1 MLKAELV
8 LNGQW
13 SIQFQRLK
21 KNGKIACCE
30 TANVLLLLLF
40 LDPGTSFPRCETL
53 SKVCELSGW
62 PLWGLG
68 NECVGQTDRVK
79 TLDCCW
85 DALIQESRFTRI
97 GCTQWCSPADLPDEF
112 VGLVRQGAECLNG
125 HGVEHVTGQ
134 KIAVLGR
141 LSLRGCCCCTTG
153 FHCAPLEI
161 WCRQCMCN
169 CHIPCGATTRLP
181 WDQSQ
186 PVRPLTI
193 CSAQALGF
201 LDCWCIGSG
210 QCTVDEVVKPGM
222 ALDSACGFLASWMNV
237 TFAMLKNSP
246 NDLQNVASSSVS
258 TNISTVKYSRRFD

>member
-68 NECVGQTDRVK
+68 NECVGQEDRVK

-85 DALIQESRFTRI
+85 DALIQESRFARI
-97 GCTQWCSPADLPDEF
+97 GCTQWCSPADLGDEF
-112 VGLVRQGAECLNG
+112 VCLVRQGAECLNG

-134 KIAVLGR
+134 KI
-141 LSLRGCCCCTTG
+141 
-153 FHCAPLEI
+153 I
-161 WCRQCMCN
+161 
-169 CHIPCGATTRLP
+169 IIIIIITRLM
-181 WDQSQ
+181 
-186 PVRPLTI
+186 TH
-193 CSAQALGF
+193 
-201 LDCWCIGSG
+201 
-210 QCTVDEVVKPGM
+210 VK
-222 ALDSACGFLASWMNV
+222 V
-237 TFAMLKNSP
+237 IHRLKNRKCGWSRISEGKLRCKVQSLP
-246 NDLQNVASSSVS
+246 IVWKLQD
-258 TNISTVKYSRRFD
+258 TKLW